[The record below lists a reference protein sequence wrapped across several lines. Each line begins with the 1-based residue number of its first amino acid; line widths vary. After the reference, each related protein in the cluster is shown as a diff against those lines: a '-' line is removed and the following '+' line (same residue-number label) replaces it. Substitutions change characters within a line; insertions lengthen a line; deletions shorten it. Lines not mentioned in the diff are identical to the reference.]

1 MLRKHI
7 IFLCLLIISVGN
19 ALLADNAIRDFI
31 YHRYESQ
38 AEIEMVF
45 EHDKI
50 EYDVYGTYSPP
61 QITIDI
67 RNCENIFHGKKEYVN
82 YSPLYLYRII
92 NRYKM
97 NDQFKVIFD
106 FSYLPRYS
114 VYQNGK
120 SLFLTWELDE
130 DGQAEPVENEYY
142 SPYKAGLNNRVSLQ
156 FSNAPLSK
164 VLRLFAIQNN
174 LNLVSSNDVEGI
186 VTLTLTDVKVHN
198 ALDAILRVNGYNWF
212 QKDDVIIIKEKD
224 EEMTGETITQ
234 VYRLTYV
241 DGQSVAN
248 ALENVLT
255 EKGKV
260 AVFSP
265 SIKGAQAMG
274 QGGTGMGTATTG
286 GTAGGFGSTG
296 FMGSSMGMGMTGGT
310 GATGASGAMGSMGM
324 MGMMSLMPGYDMIL
338 VTDVSAN
345 FETIDKIIRQLD
357 VEIPQINISVKFVET
372 KLDVSEDMGINWT
385 ARARLQGGPG
395 SSDQGFTLGNWQDM
409 AIATLTAA
417 QFSAVFDLLQSSSSS
432 KITQQPQTTTFD
444 NQMATINV
452 GTTYPITVT
461 QPATQFGPATT
472 TYEEQEV
479 DIVLMVTP
487 RINEND
493 YISLAVNAQ
502 VEAVTGFGG
511 PDSDRPIVSKRTAN
525 TNVRVKNKETLLMGG
540 LILEQ
545 DIETIKKVPFFSKI
559 PLIKHLFIHKSTEPQ
574 RSELMIFITPTIIK

>member
-1 MLRKHI
+1 MLRRNI
-7 IFLCLLIISVGN
+7 ILIWLLILTGSMLFGGN
-19 ALLADNAIRDFI
+19 AIQDII
-31 YHRYESQ
+31 YHRYKSQ
-38 AEIEMVF
+38 AEIELIF
-45 EHDKI
+45 EDDKI
-50 EYDVYGTYSPP
+50 QYDVYGTYSPP

-67 RNCENIFHGKKEYVN
+67 RNCENIFQGKKEYVN

-97 NDQFKVIFD
+97 TDQFKAIFD
-106 FSYLPRYS
+106 FSYLPKYS
-114 VYQNGK
+114 VYQDGK
-120 SLFLTWELDE
+120 SLFLSWELDD
-130 DGQAEPVENEYY
+130 DGQAEAIENEYY

-164 VLRLFAIQNN
+164 VIRLFAIQND

-186 VTLTLTDVKVHN
+186 VTLTLTNVRVHN

-212 QKDDVIIIKEKD
+212 QNDDVIIIKEKD
-224 EEMTGETITQ
+224 EEMSGETITQ

-241 DGQSVAN
+241 DGQSVKN

-255 EKGKV
+255 DKGEV

-265 SIKGAQAMG
+265 SIKGAQAAT
-274 QGGTGMGTATTG
+274 QSGTGTGTGAG
-286 GTAGGFGSTG
+286 GTAGGFGASG
-296 FMGSSMGMGMTGGT
+296 FMGSSMGATGGTGMTGGSGT
-310 GATGASGAMGSMGM
+310 SGSMGAMGAMSMM
-324 MGMMSLMPGYDMIL
+324 NLMPGYDMIL

-345 FETIDKIIRQLD
+345 FETIDNIIRQLD

-372 KLDVSEDMGINWT
+372 KLDVSENMGINWT
-385 ARARLQGGPG
+385 ARASLHGGPG
-395 SSDQGFTLGNWQDM
+395 NSDQGFTLGNWQEM
-409 AIATLTAA
+409 AIATLTAT
-417 QFSAVFDLLQSSSSS
+417 QFSAVFDMLSSSTSS
-432 KITQQPQTTTFD
+432 EITQQPQTTTFD

-479 DIVLMVTP
+479 NIVLMVTP
-487 RINEND
+487 RINKNG
-493 YISLAVNAQ
+493 YISMAVNAQ

-511 PDSDRPIVSKRTAN
+511 PDSDRPIISKRTAN
-525 TNVRVKNKETLLMGG
+525 TNVRVKDKETLLMGG

-545 DIETIKKVPFFSKI
+545 DIETIKRVPFFSKI

-574 RSELMIFITPTIIK
+574 RSELMIFITPTIVK